1 MSYTLGEAAKAT
13 GKSKATISKA
23 IKSGKISAAKGENG
37 AFKIDPSELFR
48 VYPMKQS
55 SEQELTPETPQENTD
70 SSAEIKILQV
80 KLEAAEKEIQDK
92 ADQISKAE
100 AREEDWRRQATN
112 LTALLADQREKA
124 AEPPKRGF
132 WARLMG

>member
-1 MSYTLGEAAKAT
+1 MAYTLGEAAKVT

-23 IKSGKISAAKGENG
+23 IKSGKISAEKGETG

-48 VYPMKQS
+48 VYPMKQP
-55 SEQELTPETPQENTD
+55 SEQELTPETPPANTD

-112 LTALLADQREKA
+112 LTALLADQSEKV
-124 AEPPKRGF
+124 AEPSKRGF